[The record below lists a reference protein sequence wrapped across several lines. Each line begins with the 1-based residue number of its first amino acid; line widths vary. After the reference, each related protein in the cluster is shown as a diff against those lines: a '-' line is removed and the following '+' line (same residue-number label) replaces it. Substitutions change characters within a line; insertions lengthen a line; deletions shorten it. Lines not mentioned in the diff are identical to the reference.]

1 MVKVEVVGND
11 LLTLLLSV
19 FSHRAVSHL
28 SQGVK
33 QITQVRVCVWR
44 HGAGAGGPIRP
55 YPVSSSWLSNS
66 MDMSTFSNPSG
77 CGQYSVC
84 LIYISIKD
92 FETILHIQ

>member
-1 MVKVEVVGND
+1 MKVEVVGND

-33 QITQVRVCVWR
+33 QITQVCVCVWR
-44 HGAGAGGPIRP
+44 HGAGCRGT
-55 YPVSSSWLSNS
+55 YQTLSSIQLGVERGQGHVNPLSS
-66 MDMSTFSNPSG
+66 VGMR
-77 CGQYSVC
+77 SVC